1 MDKLEKAGID
11 IPVHAGIMPVT
22 AAKQLGTSVTLSG
35 SSVPV
40 EMSNMIAKYGE
51 NPEDMKKAGI
61 EYAVNQILDLKKHG
75 VAGVHI
81 YSMNKADVTKQIYEA
96 SFLNWLQYVFSFIFL
111 VFIQRFVCLMQNI
124 LNVQCRVTDEGRNTQ
139 TDIDIIRLSVRL
151 VEMFGERFYF
161 AAQMIRCV
169 WIV

>member
-1 MDKLEKAGID
+1 MDKLEKADID

-22 AAKQLGTSVTLSG
+22 AVKQLGTSVTLSG

-96 SFLNWLQYVFSFIFL
+96 SF
-111 VFIQRFVCLMQNI
+111 
-124 LNVQCRVTDEGRNTQ
+124 
-139 TDIDIIRLSVRL
+139 
-151 VEMFGERFYF
+151 
-161 AAQMIRCV
+161 
-169 WIV
+169 